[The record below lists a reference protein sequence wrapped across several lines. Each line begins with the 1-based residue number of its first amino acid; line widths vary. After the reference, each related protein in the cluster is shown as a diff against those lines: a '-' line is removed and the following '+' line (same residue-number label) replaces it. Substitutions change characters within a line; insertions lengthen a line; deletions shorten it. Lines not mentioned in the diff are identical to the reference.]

1 MPTRTEIENR
11 VSRIISI
18 FQQAMPPITTPYP
31 SVTVV
36 TRRTYRDIR
45 ALLVARTG
53 SDAVGAP
60 AEDYTVELVTGPKG
74 SAILVRK
81 EQIQTLDHLY
91 HALWTILGRF
101 YMLATR
107 PDASGAQ
114 PAAPAAPTTR
124 DQQPDAQPGASVQP
138 GEAVQAVEVQGETV
152 PGEAGQRGEA
162 VQELATDFWTVF
174 APEAISFRV
183 EHYLVSTAGKNS
195 TPIEWK
201 ETEWRSIADELH
213 IQLMKVYGQ
222 RGIVVSELAFLL
234 SSALADDLLV
244 DIIEK
249 ARAGILPG
257 RESQSFD
264 PVGIDKMPETMQPP
278 MQELVTLL
286 EAQLGKDRFWE
297 ADAGTMAQIGELLT
311 RMNERYVD
319 LIADQILLDELD
331 AMEIP
336 KVIPEEWDDLPEI
349 D

>member
-1 MPTRTEIENR
+1 MPTRTEIEGR
-11 VSRIISI
+11 VSRIVSI
-18 FQQAMPPITTPYP
+18 FQQAMPPLSVPYP

-36 TRRTYRDIR
+36 NKRTYCDIR

-53 SDAVGAP
+53 SSMVAAP
-60 AEDYTVELVTGPKG
+60 AEDYSVELLTGSKG
-74 SAILVRK
+74 NAVIVRK
-81 EQIQTLDHLY
+81 EEVRSLDHLY

-101 YMLATR
+101 YMIATQ
-107 PDASGAQ
+107 PSASD
-114 PAAPAAPTTR
+114 APTTPATPTTP
-124 DQQPDAQPGASVQP
+124 DQQPTTPDQP
-138 GEAVQAVEVQGETV
+138 GEAVQ
-152 PGEAGQRGEA
+152 GEAGQQAEEKPRGLEQKDKEA
-162 VQELATDFWTVF
+162 AQELATDFWTVF

-183 EHYLVSTAGKNS
+183 EHYLVSKARKDNG
-195 TPIEWK
+195 PIEWK

-222 RGIVVSELAFLL
+222 RGIVVSELAILL

-257 RESQSFD
+257 KGEEAFD
-264 PVGIDKMPETMQPP
+264 PVGIDKMPETMQCP
-278 MQELVTLL
+278 MRELVGVL
-286 EAQLGKDRFWE
+286 EMQLKKEHFWV
-297 ADAGTMAQIGELLT
+297 ADAGTMAQIGEMLT

-319 LIADQILLDELD
+319 LIADHILLDELD